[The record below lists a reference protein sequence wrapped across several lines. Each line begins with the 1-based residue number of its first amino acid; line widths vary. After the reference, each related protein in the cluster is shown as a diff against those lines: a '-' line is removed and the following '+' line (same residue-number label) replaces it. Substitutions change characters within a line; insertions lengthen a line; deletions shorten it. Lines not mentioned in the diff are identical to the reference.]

1 MAEREIEQA
10 ILLQKRWADLDNRM
24 RDLIGSSQEYDKRI
38 LRYSIEN
45 QLRYRGNLVRFVIN
59 DEYEYYRV
67 LLKYSRDHLMLF
79 PYHLSDFIIT
89 GMRIT
94 PFQYYLSTM
103 TQIIEQEKSYDTL
116 PNFTAADCLRLLGI
130 GRNQYID
137 IMNELRST
145 YRRFLGIGVKR
156 NARSLLPNKP
166 DANVPIEP
174 WWFVNAGYITE
185 DDVRSMVTPSE
196 RSIIDR
202 LVSPD
207 GLSNQILACDLN
219 EAHVRSLYLKG
230 LIYLDVPIY
239 DDDYI
244 VVPPLEGFVM
254 NRVTGDYFETLLY
267 KIFVSIDQNTPVQE
281 LATILEIDIRL
292 VKNAVSMY
300 CRLKFAYKKNIYI
313 DVEKCHPSWRDQLEN
328 YRQMGINVSQQVA
341 KPSRHIS
348 DFINELAL
356 VGEDNDYGTE
366 VIDNPL
372 LISDSCKLEENT
384 KSKELSK
391 SLMTHSPSTMLN
403 SSQISSS
410 TAPATK
416 KIVFFY
422 DSNLAAFLMMGNL
435 STKLKNHA
443 VTMFEVGKLSD
454 EWIDSLLVEL
464 SKIKGDTIEDDGYEA
479 KRYYTHA
486 IMLHRTIEF
495 IRTDLRLAS
504 DLLNTDKNPASSENQ
519 RIGLDLIRIESL
531 SNLDAES
538 CERFLKKN
546 YQLIISV
553 APLNQDVKLSSTTSL
568 PHLGPGSPL
577 INSLWF
583 RLYVYYITGF
593 GPPSLLLLQGYRLCS
608 LPDVFLRNETLL
620 INHWNREP
628 TCVSLH
634 NALNAI
640 NDALTHSPVLVQA
653 YPVQP
658 IGGNLINSEER
669 VFVPLP
675 LKLGTETE
683 KSTQQPEI
691 EAKPGSPSQSDPV
704 IDLEKVPA
712 VRRLSECINLRKIC
726 GYVTLMRSPE
736 SMKKLVK
743 DNDTPNFY
751 RGRRKSNPPKAP
763 LESDSQDKPKS
774 DIQKQDNQPVE
785 QEAPE
790 EYTLFDCHFGVPL
803 FDRFL
808 NKEVRNRI
816 SGQNLC
822 DQNSLNELVKATTE
836 LNEKIEKFVQEY
848 RTNKEM
854 ETIDFSNLGDQR
866 HFFTIPD
873 TEQFRCPIPRPA
885 ENLIFKNGKLS
896 VFREID
902 LART

>member
-1 MAEREIEQA
+1 MVSIESEIEQA
-10 ILLQKRWADLDNRM
+10 ILAQKRWADLDNRM
-24 RDLIGSSQEYDKRI
+24 RDLIGSSQEYDKKI

-45 QLRYRGNLVRFVIN
+45 QLRYRGNLVRFVVN
-59 DEYEYYRV
+59 NEYEYYRE
-67 LLKYSRDHLMLF
+67 LLKYSRDRLMLF

-137 IMNELRST
+137 IMNDLRST
-145 YRRFLGIGVKR
+145 YRRFLGIGVR
-156 NARSLLPNKP
+156 RSARSLLPNKP
-166 DANVPIEP
+166 EKSVPIEP

-219 EAHVRSLYLKG
+219 EEHVRSLYLKG

-281 LATILEIDIRL
+281 LASILEIDIRL

-300 CRLKFAYKKNIYI
+300 CRLRIAYKKNIYI
-313 DVEKCHPSWRDQLEN
+313 DVEKCHPSWKDKLEK
-328 YRQMGINVSQQVA
+328 YKEMGINVSQQIS
-341 KPSRHIS
+341 KPSRHVS
-348 DFINELAL
+348 DFINELAS
-356 VGEDNDYGTE
+356 VEDNDHGTE
-366 VIDNPL
+366 LADNPPSM
-372 LISDSCKLEENT
+372 I
-384 KSKELSK
+384 ELATNFQDKTDLYNK
-391 SLMTHSPSTMLN
+391 SLMIHSPSTMLLPSHT
-403 SSQISSS
+403 SSNLSP
-410 TAPATK
+410 TTK

-464 SKIKGDTIEDDGYEA
+464 SKIKGDTIEEDGYEA
-479 KRYYTHA
+479 KRYYIHA
-486 IMLHRTIEF
+486 LMLHRTIEF
-495 IRTDLRLAS
+495 IRTDLKLAS
-504 DLLNTDKNPASSENQ
+504 ELLNSDNVDNQ
-519 RIGLDLIRIESL
+519 RVGLDLIRVESL
-531 SNLDAES
+531 SNLDTES

-553 APLNQDVKLSSTTSL
+553 APLNQDVKLNAASSL

-583 RLYVYYITGF
+583 RLYIYHITGL
-593 GPPSLLLLQGYRLCS
+593 GPPSLLLLQGYRLTT
-608 LPDVFLRNETLL
+608 LPKIFLNHETLL
-620 INHWNREP
+620 ISHWNREP
-628 TCVSLH
+628 TCVSTNNSLSI
-634 NALNAI
+634 I
-640 NDALTHSPVLVQA
+640 NDALRHSPVLVQA
-653 YPVQP
+653 YPIQP
-658 IGGNLINSEER
+658 IGGNLINSEEK

-675 LKLGTETE
+675 LTAKKSTHKVIKKELQELSETETGVDSS
-683 KSTQQPEI
+683 KSVV
-691 EAKPGSPSQSDPV
+691 D
-704 IDLEKVPA
+704 IDFEKVPA
-712 VRRLSECINLRKIC
+712 VVRLDECLNLRSIS
-726 GYVTLMRSPE
+726 GYITLLRSAESVKKLMR
-736 SMKKLVK
+736 
-743 DNDTPNFY
+743 
-751 RGRRKSNPPKAP
+751 
-763 LESDSQDKPKS
+763 ESDNATNRGFGSMIGSRGASCSETKTKINEFKIDQETTESDRKIDKP
-774 DIQKQDNQPVE
+774 DDF
-785 QEAPE
+785 
-790 EYTLFDCHFGVPL
+790 TLFDCHFGIPL

-808 NKEVRNRI
+808 NKQVRNRI
-816 SGQNLC
+816 SSENLC
-822 DQNSLNELVKATTE
+822 ES
-836 LNEKIEKFVQEY
+836 
-848 RTNKEM
+848 
-854 ETIDFSNLGDQR
+854 S
-866 HFFTIPD
+866 
-873 TEQFRCPIPRPA
+873 
-885 ENLIFKNGKLS
+885 S
-896 VFREID
+896 
-902 LART
+902 